1 MFLEWEKMGGQGQ
14 WGGHGMMPGMGMGM
28 GPMGPMGWKMKMMMA
43 RCPVCGEPLIKP
55 TKDEMI
61 EILERK
67 KNRLQAAVDHLN
79 KEIEKLKAM
88 PQQ

>member
-1 MFLEWEKMGGQGQ
+1 MSGHGP
-14 WGGHGMMPGMGMGM
+14 WGGHDMMPGMGMGM
-28 GPMGPMGWKMKMMMA
+28 GPMMGGVGMKMMMA
-43 RCPVCGEPLIKP
+43 AMRCPVCGEPLVKP

-61 EILERK
+61 EMLERK
-67 KNRLQAAVDHLN
+67 KKRLQAAADHLN